1 MNKDIMKQTILGVIT
16 AIVIATIII
25 VPFSWMGR
33 EQYNE
38 YYDGAEKEVAW
49 TELNVRDG
57 AGTEGTTV
65 LATLKKWD
73 NVTLTGRY
81 RETNIGQPREYRW
94 VEITYKDL
102 VGWVCYDG
110 LDY

>member
-1 MNKDIMKQTILGVIT
+1 MTKDIIKQNILGIIGVIALI
-16 AIVIATIII
+16 AIVIGI
-25 VPFSWMGR
+25 FSWMGR

-81 RETNIGQPREYRW
+81 KETNLGQPREYVW